1 MKRLFIIFLTAA
13 AFALTVGCGGSET
26 SNSDSAKSTEVK
38 EDKSSETKKAENIDW
53 SGTYTY
59 SEGGETEFGDRYWE
73 YTIKVE
79 KTADGNYRAD
89 KDTDGFQ
96 TMERINCTGKV
107 VDGKLV
113 LYFESF
119 DEDNMLGTEGGEKG
133 KVEGTITKTAEGK
146 FKVNTAGADIEYIK
160 K

>member
-1 MKRLFIIFLTAA
+1 MKHLGLFFIAA
-13 AFALTVGCGGSET
+13 LFVATLSSCASSA
-26 SNSDSAKSTEVK
+26 SNDKDSAKDTASISKTENV
-38 EDKSSETKKAENIDW
+38 TKVEEIDW
-53 SGTYTY
+53 SGTYKF
-59 SEGGETEFGDRYWE
+59 SEGGETEYGDRFWE
-73 YTIKVE
+73 YTIAVQK
-79 KTADGNYRAD
+79 APDGNYRAD

-107 VDGKLV
+107 IDGKLV

-133 KVEGTITKTAEGK
+133 KVEATISKTADGK
-146 FKVNTAGADIEYIK
+146 FMVNANGVEIEYAK